1 MPIYVELP
9 AWEAGVQTVLLGIA
23 LLLAIGWL
31 ILRIRYGKTE
41 LAPKP
46 AIKSPHKKVDYH
58 AVSIR
63 FEENACSAA
72 KVMSSRRFLSNAAPQ
87 LPLPECDALECRCI
101 FTHHGDRRGGKDRR
115 SPFGTAVYG
124 GDGTGS
130 PERDR
135 RARKGR
141 RENADLNDV

>member
-1 MPIYVELP
+1 MESL

-41 LAPKP
+41 LAPKR
-46 AIKSPHKKVDYH
+46 ATKSPRNKVAFH
-58 AVSIR
+58 AVSIS
-63 FEENACSAA
+63 FEENACAAA
-72 KVMSSRRFLSNAAPQ
+72 KVMSGRRFLSNAAPQ
-87 LPLPECDALECRCI
+87 LPLAECDALECRCI
-101 FTHHGDRRGGKDRR
+101 FTHHGDRRDGKNRR
-115 SPFGTAVYG
+115 SPFGAAGYG

-130 PERDR
+130 SEQER
-135 RARKGR
+135 RARKAR